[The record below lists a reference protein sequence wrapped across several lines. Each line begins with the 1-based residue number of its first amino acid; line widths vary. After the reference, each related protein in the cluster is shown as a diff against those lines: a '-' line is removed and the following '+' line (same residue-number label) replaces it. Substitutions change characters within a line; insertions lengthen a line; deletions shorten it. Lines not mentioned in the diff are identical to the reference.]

1 MDVLKNVRYGNF
13 SFRKELW
20 KEISK
25 EAKTLI
31 KQMLTVNPEERIK
44 AEDAITSSWIMA
56 NRSILSADLSE
67 NIDELKREVK
77 QKVKRA
83 VRVIIATNKLQT
95 IAESSPNT

>member
-44 AEDAITSSWIMA
+44 AEDAMYPEADVVIVTTMHKSKGKELSRIIHVC
-56 NRSILSADLSE
+56 RS
-67 NIDELKREVK
+67 K
-77 QKVKRA
+77 
-83 VRVIIATNKLQT
+83 
-95 IAESSPNT
+95 ESLLAWRICRWQNQFDPPFC